1 MMSLN
6 FCLDAVEL
14 VCLNLYTNYFL
25 PSKFVYEFLKFGHES
40 FLFANSY
47 TNSCTNS
54 YANSHA
60 NSVHKIRTKF
70 VIFDKLG
77 KSSYE
82 FARIREGYVTNGL
95 HCILPQ

>member
-14 VCLNLYTNYFL
+14 VCLNLYTNYFF
-25 PSKFVYEFLKFGHES
+25 PSKFVHEFLKFVYES
-40 FLFANSY
+40 FLLFPRILYEFVHEFEREFA
-47 TNSCTNS
+47 CDF
-54 YANSHA
+54 
-60 NSVHKIRTKF
+60 VHEIRTKF

-95 HCILPQ
+95 YCN